1 MSFKLD
7 AKSQKALTAI
17 KKMVRKGQKI
27 VFVSGNF
34 NIMHPGHL
42 RLFRFAAQCGDL
54 LIVGVHADA
63 MSQTTLL
70 PQTLRLEG
78 VQSTSWV
85 KYAFI
90 LSRTPEVFIRHLKP
104 DVVVKG
110 QEYENQFNQEASV
123 VASYGGKLLFSSGEA
138 SFSSLDLLRDEFK
151 NLNFSTIVKPKEY
164 LTRHGLSLLDL
175 RKTVQKMKGLKV
187 VVIGETIVD
196 EYITCDP
203 LGMSQ
208 EDPTIAV
215 TPIAKDRFVGGA
227 GIVSAHA
234 RGLGAHVNFFSVVG
248 KDPSSEFVCQRLKE
262 YGVRAHIYEDE
273 SRPTIRKERFRAQG
287 KTLLR
292 VNHFH
297 QHPINQGI
305 QKKILR
311 NLSEILDDTKLLIFS
326 DFNYGVLPQP
336 LVDEIIAL
344 CQAKDVMIVAYSQ
357 ASSQIGYVS
366 RFHDAVLLTPTE
378 REARISVGDFNAGL
392 VVLAEMLRAKARAK
406 NVLLTLGAEGLLV
419 HAPSS
424 SHKEWLTDRLP
435 AMNSAPKDVSGA
447 GDSLLTCASMAMA
460 VGADIWQAA
469 YLGSIAAACQLSRIG
484 NIPLTANELMVEIK
498 S

>member
-1 MSFKLD
+1 MKASLSRDSK
-7 AKSQKALTAI
+7 KALMHI
-17 KKMVRKGQKI
+17 RKLGRENKKI

-34 NIMHPGHL
+34 NIVHPGHL
-42 RLFRFAAQCGDL
+42 RLLRFAAQCGDIL
-54 LIVGVHADA
+54 VVGVQADTLT
-63 MSQTTLL
+63 QTTLL
-70 PQTLRLEG
+70 PQMLRLEG

-90 LSRTPEVFIRHLKP
+90 LRDAPEIFIRHLKP

-110 QEYENQFNQEASV
+110 QEHENQFNPELAV
-123 VASYGGKLLFSSGEA
+123 VDSYGGKLLFSSGEA

-151 NLNFSTIVKPKEY
+151 NLKFSTIVKPKDF
-164 LTRHGLSLLDL
+164 LSRHGFSLLDL
-175 RKTVQKMKGLKV
+175 RKTVHKMKGLKV

-234 RGLGAHVNFFSVVG
+234 RGFGAEVHFFSVVG
-248 KDPSSEFVCQRLKE
+248 KDEPAEFVRQSLKK
-262 YGVRAHIYEDE
+262 YGVKSYIYEDE

-297 QHPINQGI
+297 QHPINLSI
-305 QKKILR
+305 QKKIIR
-311 NLSEILDDTKLLIFS
+311 NLTDILDDTKLLIFS
-326 DFNYGVLPQP
+326 DFNYGILPQS

-344 CQAKDVMIVAYSQ
+344 AQAKNVMIVADSQ

-366 RFHDAVLLTPTE
+366 RFHDAFLLTPTE

-392 VVLAEMLRAKARAK
+392 IVLAEMLRSKARAQ
-406 NVLLTLGAEGLLV
+406 NILLTLGAEGLII
-419 HAPSS
+419 HAPMSS
-424 SHKEWLTDRLP
+424 KEKWLTDRLP
-435 AMNSAPKDVSGA
+435 AMNASPKDVSGA
-447 GDSLLTCASMAMA
+447 GDSLLTCASMALA

>member
-1 MSFKLD
+1 MKLD
-7 AKSQKALTAI
+7 LKSQQALSAI
-17 KKMVRKGQKI
+17 KKKVHKGQKT

-34 NIMHPGHL
+34 NIVHPGHL
-42 RLFRFAAQCGDL
+42 RLLRFAAQRGDFL
-54 LIVGVHADA
+54 VVGVQAD
-63 MSQTTLL
+63 TLTPVTLL
-70 PQTLRLEG
+70 PQALRLDG

-90 LSRTPEVFIRHLKP
+90 LRVPPEVFIRHLKP

-110 QEYENQFNQEASV
+110 QEHENQFNPELAAV
-123 VASYGGKLLFSSGEA
+123 ESYGGKLLFSSGET

-151 NLNFSTIVKPKEY
+151 SLNFSTIVKPKDFMA
-164 LTRHGLSLLDL
+164 RHGFSSIDL
-175 RKTVQKMKGLKV
+175 KKTIGKMKNLGV

-215 TPIAKDRFVGGA
+215 TPIANDRFIGGA
-227 GIVSAHA
+227 SIVSAHA
-234 RGLGAHVNFFSVVG
+234 RGLGADVHFFSVVG
-248 KDPSSEFVCQRLKE
+248 KDESADFVRHCLKKHD
-262 YGVRAHIYEDE
+262 VNTHIYDDE

-292 VNHFH
+292 VNHFQ
-297 QHPINQGI
+297 QHPINKAI
-305 QKKILR
+305 QKKIIHDLK
-311 NLSEILDDTKLLIFS
+311 NILDDTKLLIFS
-326 DFNYGVLPQP
+326 DFNYGILPQS

-344 CQAKDVMIVAYSQ
+344 CQAKDVMIAADSQ

-366 RFHDAVLLTPTE
+366 RFQGALLLTPTE

-392 VVLAEMLRAKARAK
+392 VVLAEMLRSKAHAR
-406 NVLLTLGAEGLLV
+406 NILLTLGAEGLLI

-424 SHKEWLTDRLP
+424 SPQESVTDRLP
-435 AMNSAPKDVSGA
+435 AMNKSPKDISGA

-469 YLGSIAAACQLSRIG
+469 YLGSIAAACQISRIG
-484 NIPLTANELMVEIK
+484 NIPLTVNELMVEIK

>member
-1 MSFKLD
+1 MKEKLCLHS
-7 AKSQKALTAI
+7 KKALI
-17 KKMVRKGQKI
+17 GIGKLVKRNQRI

-34 NIMHPGHL
+34 NIVHPGHL
-42 RLFRFAAQCGDL
+42 RLLRFAAQCGDFL
-54 LIVGVHADA
+54 VVGVQSDNL
-63 MSQTTLL
+63 SQVTLL
-70 PQTLRLEG
+70 PQILRLEG

-85 KYAFI
+85 NFAFI
-90 LSRTPEVFIRHLKP
+90 LHDSPETFIRYLKP

-110 QEYENQFNQEASV
+110 QEHENQLNAEAAAVESC
-123 VASYGGKLLFSSGEA
+123 GGKLLFSSGEA

-151 NLNFSTIVKPKEY
+151 NLNFSTIVKPKDF
-164 LTRHGLSLLDL
+164 LTRHGFSLLDL
-175 RKTVQKMKGLKV
+175 RKIVHKMKGLSV

-215 TPIAKDRFVGGA
+215 TPIAKDRFIGGA

-234 RGLGAHVNFFSVVG
+234 RGFGADVHFFSVVG
-248 KDPSSEFVCQRLKE
+248 KDEAADFVCRRLKE
-262 YGVRAHIYEDE
+262 HGVKAHIYEDE
-273 SRPTIRKERFRAQG
+273 SRPTIRKERFRAHG

-297 QHPINQGI
+297 QHPINQAI
-305 QKKILR
+305 QKKIIR
-311 NLSEILDDTKLLIFS
+311 NLTDILDNTKLLIFS
-326 DFNYGVLPQP
+326 DFNYGVLPQS

-344 CQAKDVMIVAYSQ
+344 CQAKGVMIVADSQ

-366 RFHDAVLLTPTE
+366 RFHDAFLLTPTE

-392 VVLAEMLRAKARAK
+392 VVLAEMLRAKARAQ
-406 NVLLTLGAEGLLV
+406 NILLTLGAEGLLI

-424 SHKEWLTDRLP
+424 FQKEWVTDRLP
-435 AMNSAPKDVSGA
+435 AMNASPKDVSGA

-469 YLGSIAAACQLSRIG
+469 YLGSITAACQLGRMG
-484 NIPLTANELMVEIK
+484 NIPLTMNELLVEIK

>member
-7 AKSQKALTAI
+7 AKARKTLTSI
-17 KKMVRKGQKI
+17 KKLVRKGQRV

-34 NIMHPGHL
+34 NIVHPGHL
-42 RLFRFAAQCGDL
+42 RLLRFAAQCGDCL
-54 LIVGVHADA
+54 VVGVQADA
-63 MSQTTLL
+63 LTQLTLL
-70 PQTLRLEG
+70 PQAIRLEG
-78 VQSTSWV
+78 VQSTNWV
-85 KYAFI
+85 KHAFI
-90 LSRTPEVFIRHLKP
+90 LRVPPEVFIRHLKP

-110 QEYENQFNQEASV
+110 QEHENQFNPESAA
-123 VASYGGKLLFSSGEA
+123 VASYGGKLLFSSGET

-151 NLNFSTIVKPKEY
+151 NLNISTIVKPREF
-164 LTRHGLSLLDL
+164 LTRHGFSLLDL
-175 RKTVQKMKGLKV
+175 RKIVGRMKGLKV

-215 TPIAKDRFVGGA
+215 TPIAKDRFIGGA

-234 RGLGAHVNFFSVVG
+234 RGLGARVNFFSVVG
-248 KDPSSEFVCQRLKE
+248 RDEAADFVRQRLKE
-262 YGVRAHIYEDE
+262 YGVKAYIYEDE
-273 SRPTIRKERFRAQG
+273 SRPTIRKERFRAQD

-305 QKKILR
+305 QEKILR
-311 NLSEILDDTKLLIFS
+311 NLSKILEDTKLLIFS

-344 CQAKDVMIVAYSQ
+344 CQAKKVMIAADSQ

-366 RFHDAVLLTPTE
+366 RFHDAILLTPTE

-392 VVLAEMLRAKARAK
+392 VVLAEMLRSKARAK
-406 NVLLTLGAEGLLV
+406 NVLLTLGAEGLLI
-419 HAPSS
+419 HSPLTSPSDL
-424 SHKEWLTDRLP
+424 LTDRLP

-460 VGADIWQAA
+460 VGANICQAA

>member
-1 MSFKLD
+1 M
-7 AKSQKALTAI
+7 QTVI
-17 KKMVRKGQKI
+17 KEIRERARAAEHI

-34 NIMHPGHL
+34 NVVHPGHL
-42 RLFRFAAQCGDL
+42 RLLRFAKQCGDFL
-54 LIVGVHADA
+54 VVGVNADRD
-63 MSQTTLL
+63 SSLTLL
-70 PQTLRLEG
+70 PEHLRLEG

-85 KYAFI
+85 NYAFI
-90 LSRTPEVFIRHLKP
+90 LKNDPEEFIRCLKP
-104 DVVVKG
+104 KFVVKG
-110 QEYENQFNQEASV
+110 QEHENQFNPELAAV
-123 VASYGGKLLFSSGEA
+123 ESYGGRLLFSSGEI

-151 NLNFSTIVKPKEY
+151 NLNFLTIVKPKDFPK
-164 LTRHGLSLLDL
+164 RHGFNIPDL
-175 RKTVQKMKGLKV
+175 QAVVQRMKGLRV

-227 GIVSAHA
+227 GIVAAHA
-234 RGLGAHVNFFSVVG
+234 RGFGAEVQFFSVVG
-248 KDPSSEFVCQRLKE
+248 KDETAGFVTDCLKDQS
-262 YGVRAHIYEDE
+262 VDAHLYVDE
-273 SRPTIRKERFRAQG
+273 SRPSIRKERFRAHG

-292 VNHFH
+292 VNHFR
-297 QHPINQGI
+297 QHPIARDI

-311 NLSEILDDTKLLIFS
+311 DLNEISKDAKLLIFS
-326 DFNYGVLPQP
+326 DFNYGCLPPP

-344 CQAKDVMIVAYSQ
+344 CQSKNIMMVADSQ

-366 RFHDAVLLTPTE
+366 RFHDAFLLTPTE

-392 VVLAEMLRAKARAK
+392 VVLAEMLQAKARAK
-406 NVLLTLGAEGLLV
+406 NVLLTLGSEGLLIHTEV
-419 HAPSS
+419 SS
-424 SHKEWLTDRLP
+424 SDPWHTDRLP
-435 AMNSAPKDVSGA
+435 AMNTAPKDVSGA
-447 GDSLLTCASMAMA
+447 GDSLLTCASMALA
-460 VGADIWQAA
+460 AGADIWQAA

-484 NIPLTANELMVEIK
+484 NIPLTASELLREIK

>member
-1 MSFKLD
+1 M
-7 AKSQKALTAI
+7 KARQALKAI
-17 KKMVRKGQKI
+17 KKMVRKGERI

-34 NIMHPGHL
+34 NIVHPGHL
-42 RLFRFAAQCGDL
+42 RLLRFAAQCGDFL
-54 LIVGVHADA
+54 VVGVQADA
-63 MSQTTLL
+63 LTQLTLL
-70 PQTLRLEG
+70 PQALRLDG

-85 KYAFI
+85 KYAFL
-90 LSRTPEVFIRHLKP
+90 LSVPPEVFIRHLKP
-104 DVVVKG
+104 DFVVKG
-110 QEYENQFNQEASV
+110 QEHENQYNPESAAV
-123 VASYGGKLLFSSGEA
+123 ESYGGKLLFSSGEA

-151 NLNFSTIVKPKEY
+151 NLNFSTIVKPKDF
-164 LTRHGLSLLDL
+164 LIRHGFSLVDL
-175 RKTVQKMKGLKV
+175 RKTVGKMKGLRV

-234 RGLGAHVNFFSVVG
+234 RGFGADVHFFSVVG
-248 KDPSSEFVCQRLKE
+248 KDEPSDFVRHCLKK
-262 YGVRAHIYEDE
+262 YGVNAHIYEDE
-273 SRPTIRKERFRAQG
+273 SRPTIRKERFRAHG

-305 QKKILR
+305 QKKIIR
-311 NLSEILDDTKLLIFS
+311 NLSDILNDTKLLIFS
-326 DFNYGVLPQP
+326 DFNYGCLPQP

-344 CQAKDVMIVAYSQ
+344 CQAKDVMIVADSQ

-366 RFHDAVLLTPTE
+366 RFHDALLLTPTE

-392 VVLAEMLRAKARAK
+392 VVLAEMLRTKARAQ
-406 NVLLTLGAEGLLV
+406 NILLTLGAEGLLI
-419 HAPSS
+419 HAPSAS
-424 SHKEWLTDRLP
+424 PKESVTDRLP
-435 AMNSAPKDVSGA
+435 AMNASPKDVSGA
-447 GDSLLTCASMAMA
+447 GDSLLTCASMAIA

-484 NIPLTANELMVEIK
+484 NIPLTVNELMMEIK